1 MAARGQRLFMISVV
15 SEMLGVHPQTLRLYE
30 REGFIKPRRSE
41 GNTRLYSEE
50 DVERLQLILRL
61 TRELGVNL
69 AGVEVI
75 LSMREKME
83 QMQREMEETIR
94 LLKEELAREIRRRE
108 EMMKNAIVPVR
119 RIVVN
124 RTE

>member
-1 MAARGQRLFMISVV
+1 
-15 SEMLGVHPQTLRLYE
+15 LYE
-30 REGFIKPRRSE
+30 REGFIKPKRSG

-50 DVERLQLILRL
+50 DVEKLEMVLRL

-83 QMQREMEETIR
+83 QMQREMEETI
-94 LLKEELAREIRRRE
+94 LHLQEDLAREIRRRE
-108 EMMKNAIVPVR
+108 EMRNALVPVR
-119 RIVVN
+119 RIVV
-124 RTE
+124 RRGE